1 MGTETNHI
9 DHSDEQPAELIS
21 GVLSDARDLAVAEI
35 DRLKAEAIAQIKDV
49 GQEVKIASVGL
60 LILTVAAVML
70 GVAVSLGLVALHLPP
85 WAAFGAVA
93 IVFSGC
99 GLLFLTKRRAI
110 AEAT

>member
-1 MGTETNHI
+1 METSEI

-35 DRLKAEAIAQIKDV
+35 DRLKAEAIAQVKDV
-49 GQEVKIASVGL
+49 GQEVKIASVGF

-70 GVAVSLGLVALHLPP
+70 GAALAFGLVALSLPA

-93 IVFSGC
+93 LVFGGC
-99 GLLFLTKRRAI
+99 GVLFLKQRRPI
-110 AEAT
+110 AHATS